1 MKLRPDQLDQHL
13 KKGLL
18 PVYIVSGDEP
28 LLIQECC
35 DNIRQHCRDQQ
46 FNERQ
51 VMHVEA
57 GFDWSELL
65 AASSAMS
72 LFADKK
78 LIELRMPNGKP
89 GDAGGKALVEYA
101 GSASPDNVLLII
113 CNKLDSSSTRSKW
126 YKAVEGAGA
135 SVQVWPIDAHQL
147 PRWIEQR
154 LAKVGLKANSEA
166 VTLLAERV
174 EGNMLAAQQEI
185 EKLRLFV
192 EGDIVDADTITAAVA
207 DNARYDIFGL
217 VDRALQG
224 NAAGSLKMLQGLK
237 GEGEE
242 PLKILWA
249 LSREIRTLCSCAID
263 IEKGNGVDRVLQN
276 HRVWDRRKAITKT
289 ALNRLGAHKLQH
301 LLQQANRIDQSV
313 KGMRADNSWNLLE
326 RLLVSLASNSP
337 RRRAS

>member
-1 MKLRPDQLDQHL
+1 MKLRPDQLDQQL
-13 KKGLL
+13 KKGLQPL
-18 PVYIVSGDEP
+18 YIVSGDEP

-35 DNIRQHCRDQQ
+35 DSIRKHCRDQQ
-46 FNERQ
+46 FNERE

-65 AASSAMS
+65 AAGSAMS

-101 GSASPDNVLLII
+101 ANASPDNVLLII
-113 CNKLDSSSTRSKW
+113 CNKLDSSSTRTKW
-126 YKAVEGAGA
+126 YKAVEAAGA
-135 SVQVWPIDAHQL
+135 SVQVWPIDARQL

-166 VTLLAERV
+166 VTMLAERV

-192 EGDIVDADTITAAVA
+192 DGDIVDADTITAAVA

-249 LSREIRTLCSCAID
+249 LSREIRTLCSCAIE
-263 IEKGNGVDRVLQN
+263 IENGNGADRVLQN
-276 HRVWDRRKAITKT
+276 HRVWDRRKAITK
-289 ALNRLGAHKLQH
+289 AAINRLGARKLQQ
-301 LLQQANRIDQSV
+301 LLRLANRVDQSV
-313 KGMRADNSWNLLE
+313 KGMNPHNSWNQLE
-326 RLLVSLASNSP
+326 KLVLGLSGTSIVA
-337 RRRAS
+337 